1 MVLRLNQTST
11 PFNMSTPLNMT
22 LKAADLGPPDDSG
35 ITFEKWAIGGIVLVL
50 IVVIMLVIATTSI
63 PRIRFV
69 QGVHSIFRRNKGK
82 QPILPTTNTPQQ
94 PQPILARRQTERME
108 RLKTWQKPAIPPPSP
123 LPDRLQQ
130 SSQAGPSRPFAGPS
144 RPTNRFD
151 SATEIEMQHISE
163 PTQPDPTHSPRR
175 SAYQNWL
182 DRARRYRSSERH
194 RRARE
199 TPQYLDPVRIAY
211 WQQET
216 ERMMARR
223 SWWEKLKNKFGYY

>member
-1 MVLRLNQTST
+1 MVLRLNQTFT

-22 LKAADLGPPDDSG
+22 LKAANLGPPDDSG
-35 ITFEKWAIGGIVLVL
+35 ITFDKWAIKGIILVL
-50 IVVIMLVIATTSI
+50 IVVIMLVIATTST

-108 RLKTWQKPAIPPPSP
+108 RLKKWQKPAIPPPSS
-123 LPDRLQQ
+123 LPGLKQ

-144 RPTNRFD
+144 CPTNRFD
-151 SATEIEMQHISE
+151 SATEIKMQHISE
-163 PTQPDPTHSPRR
+163 PSQPDPTHPPCR

-182 DRARRYRSSERH
+182 DRTRRYRSPERH

-223 SWWEKLKNKFGYY
+223 SWWEKLKNKFRYY